1 MKKLI
6 IIFAAL
12 FLLLGGAGAA
22 AYLGYLPLG
31 FLGGEQVAAPE
42 TEMIEMGAFNLS
54 VIRGGALKGRVTIT
68 ISLEV
73 KSGTDKF
80 RVWRMQPVLRD
91 AFIADLHAMLPLK
104 IDDPGFI
111 HGDFMRA
118 RLQAIADKR
127 IGRGYVRKLRIYT
140 VRKAS

>member
-1 MKKLI
+1 
-6 IIFAAL
+6 
-12 FLLLGGAGAA
+12 
-22 AYLGYLPLG
+22 
-31 FLGGEQVAAPE
+31 
-42 TEMIEMGAFNLS
+42 
-54 VIRGGALKGRVTIT
+54 
-68 ISLEV
+68 
-73 KSGTDKF
+73 
-80 RVWRMQPVLRD
+80 
-91 AFIADLHAMLPLK
+91 MLPLK